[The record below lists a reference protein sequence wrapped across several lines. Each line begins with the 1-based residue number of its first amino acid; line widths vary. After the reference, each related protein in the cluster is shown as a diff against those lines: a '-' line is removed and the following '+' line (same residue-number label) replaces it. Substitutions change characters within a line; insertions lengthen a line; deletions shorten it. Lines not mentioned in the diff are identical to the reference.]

1 MALVNGLFNHK
12 AESLIYLSENSLFI
26 LSTSLS
32 KIKMFSYDDGVLDNK
47 VQVAL
52 EDTDH
57 WLIIKKGRS
66 QNGGAMS
73 S

>member
-1 MALVNGLFNHK
+1 MALVNGLFNHE
-12 AESLIYLSENSLFI
+12 AESLIYFSENSL
-26 LSTSLS
+26 LSYQLSLN

-57 WLIIKKGRS
+57 WLIITKRRS